1 MHNVRVGHILRL
13 SHMKQDQTKK
23 QFIDLYNSLS
33 DRLFRYCLVRV
44 SNREQ
49 AVDIVQDTFLRFWDV
64 LSSGE
69 SEIKNARA
77 FLYTIATNL
86 IIDWYRKKKSISLDV
101 LLLPDEEGG
110 AGLQFADDSYRHI
123 EIGSEAK
130 LVIQKIS
137 SLDPIY
143 QQVVYLRFVDDL
155 PPKEIAEILKLDANV
170 VSVRINRGIKE
181 LQKLVIEDEKNK
193 IS

>member
-1 MHNVRVGHILRL
+1 
-13 SHMKQDQTKK
+13 MKQDQTKK